1 MTLTHE
7 EIESLRIAIAE
18 SVGWSADAE
27 FIYGPFPAKK
37 IKRNDIKVYGDFPDE
52 KVVVADWWLGKSD
65 DGTRCETPLPPY
77 TTSLDAI
84 QAAAM
89 ERFNS
94 LELAY
99 LFEGE
104 LLVIKAET
112 KTPFQHQLSAIDWCI
127 AFART
132 AKIWRYKQP

>member
-1 MTLTHE
+1 MNKTQLTTT

-18 SVGWSADAE
+18 ECGW
-27 FIYGPFPAKK
+27 KK
-37 IKRNDIKVYGDFPDE
+37 LIHKNSQNLCGSHACKENIHIE
-52 KVVVADWWLGKSD
+52 WLPPTKGYSSSQH
-65 DGTRCETPLPPY
+65 EWEPPHIPPY

-89 ERFNS
+89 ERFKEDDARQFQE
-94 LELAY
+94 ELDA
-99 LFEGE
+99 LFRGVATRHEW
-104 LLVIKAET
+104 
-112 KTPFQHQLSAIDWCI
+112 QLTALDWCI

>member
-1 MTLTHE
+1 MPVLVIVKKRTCIFMENKLTPT
-7 EIESLRIAIAE
+7 EIEELRIAIAE
-18 SVGWSADAE
+18 ECGWNKTDTYTSIQDGSE
-27 FIYGPFPAKK
+27 
-37 IKRNDIKVYGDFPDE
+37 VS
-52 KVVVADWWLGKSD
+52 WWRLNKDVCSD
-65 DGTRCETPLPPY
+65 CVTKDLPPY

-94 LELAY
+94 LKLAY

-104 LLVIKAET
+104 LVVIKAET
-112 KTPFQHQLSAIDWCI
+112 KTLFHHQLSALDWCI

-132 AKIWRYKQP
+132 AKIWRYKL

>member
-27 FIYGPFPAKK
+27 FIYGPFPSKK

-84 QAAAM
+84 QQAAM
-89 ERFNS
+89 ERFKDEEDQS
-94 LELAY
+94 Q
-99 LFEGE
+99 FT
-104 LLVIKAET
+104 VIFFKHALDIGKVT
-112 KTPFQHQLSAIDWCI
+112 WQLTPLDWCI

-132 AKIWRYKQP
+132 AKIWRFKE

>member
-1 MTLTHE
+1 MTPLTPT

-18 SVGWSADAE
+18 ECGWLIELD
-27 FIYGPFPAKK
+27 
-37 IKRNDIKVYGDFPDE
+37 DE
-52 KVVVADWWLGKSD
+52 QFHAI
-65 DGTRCETPLPPY
+65 RAFPPY

-104 LLVIKAET
+104 LEVIKAET
-112 KTPFQHQLSAIDWCI
+112 KTPFQHQLSALDWCI
-127 AFART
+127 AYART
-132 AKIWRYKQP
+132 AKIWGYTL

>member
-1 MTLTHE
+1 MPVLVIVKKRTCIFMENKLTPT

-18 SVGWSADAE
+18 ECGWHVELD
-27 FIYGPFPAKK
+27 
-37 IKRNDIKVYGDFPDE
+37 DE
-52 KVVVADWWLGKSD
+52 QFHRVTDGNGNRDYELWCSD
-65 DGTRCETPLPPY
+65 DAAIRAFPPF

-104 LLVIKAET
+104 LVVIKAET
-112 KTPFQHQLSAIDWCI
+112 KTPFQHQLSALDWCI

-132 AKIWRYKQP
+132 AKIWRYKI

>member
-1 MTLTHE
+1 MTPLTPT

-18 SVGWSADAE
+18 ECGWNKTDTYTSIQDGSE
-27 FIYGPFPAKK
+27 
-37 IKRNDIKVYGDFPDE
+37 VS
-52 KVVVADWWLGKSD
+52 WWRLNKDVCSD
-65 DGTRCETPLPPY
+65 CVTKDLPPY

-94 LELAY
+94 LIDQKDFHNNLDDIH
-99 LFEGE
+99 FKSS
-104 LLVIKAET
+104 VIY
-112 KTPFQHQLSAIDWCI
+112 HWQLTALDWCI

-132 AKIWRYKQP
+132 AKIWRYKI

>member
-84 QAAAM
+84 QAAAV
-89 ERFNS
+89 ERFKEYKDRCSFDWHMANLS
-94 LELAY
+94 SINISY
-99 LFEGE
+99 W
-104 LLVIKAET
+104 
-112 KTPFQHQLSAIDWCI
+112 QLTALDWCI

-132 AKIWRYKQP
+132 AKIWKFKP